1 MRIQASNETHS
12 IIDYEVAK
20 FLEFFIITF
29 LNIAETKIDSFL
41 IFDYKIFSNFS
52 NVVVLASLKAALYLW
67 PPP

>member
-41 IFDYKIFSNFS
+41 IFDNI
-52 NVVVLASLKAALYLW
+52 
-67 PPP
+67 